1 MAEFWGGLTEKV
13 GSLAGKWTAY
23 AAFSSFLLYLV
34 GYLAL
39 RSQLS
44 TYGVTGGLDVLDQKY
59 LFAGCRFLVFL
70 AASVPNVLIIVL
82 LLLAISYGPYKLIP
96 TSVKN
101 HVARWISDWCAPA
114 TRLPLLGI
122 VIGVG
127 LIQFVLRRC
136 FLFGN
141 LLVSKGLP
149 DDWLS
154 SVLLTS
160 DTNVALYF
168 MGLVAGTLISGAILF
183 SAVRRGGEKGGASE
197 FLVGVLA
204 FLVTVEFLLLPVNYG
219 VLITT
224 QQLPRVA
231 EMSGEK
237 LPEGT
242 RIWLVSD
249 TKDELTY
256 FVRDPNDQRMLL
268 TVPRKESKIKI
279 VGYDDIFCELFS
291 ARHAGPRPCSR

>member
-1 MAEFWGGLTEKV
+1 MAEFWGELAEKA
-13 GSLAGKWTAY
+13 GSLAGKWAAY
-23 AAFSSFLLYLV
+23 AAFGSFFLYLL
-34 GYLAL
+34 GYLTL
-39 RSQLS
+39 RVQLS
-44 TYGVTGGLDVLDQKY
+44 TYGVTGGLDVLDQRY

-82 LLLAISYGPYKLIP
+82 LLVALSYAPYKLIP

-101 HVARWISDWCAPA
+101 RVARRISDWCAPA
-114 TRLPLLGI
+114 ARLPLLGI

-127 LIQFVLRRC
+127 LIQLVLRKC

-154 SVLLTS
+154 SVLLSS
-160 DTNVALYF
+160 DTNITLYF
-168 MGLVAGTLISGAILF
+168 MGLVTGTLISGVILF
-183 SAVRRGGEKGGASE
+183 YAGRRGGEKGAVSE

-204 FLVTVEFLLLPVNYG
+204 FLVAVEFLLLPVNFG

-231 EMSGEK
+231 EMSGEQ

-249 TKDELTY
+249 TKDQLTY
-256 FVRDPNDQRMLL
+256 FVRAPNDQRMLL

-291 ARHAGPRPCSR
+291 AQHAGPRPCPR

>member
-1 MAEFWGGLTEKV
+1 MAQFWGELTEKA

-23 AAFSSFLLYLV
+23 AAFGSFFLYLL
-34 GYLAL
+34 GYLTL
-39 RSQLS
+39 HGQFS
-44 TYGVTGGLDVLDQKY
+44 TYGVTGGLDILDQKY

-70 AASVPNVLIIVL
+70 TASVPNVLIIML
-82 LLLAISYGPYKLIP
+82 LLIAISYGPYKLIP
-96 TSVKN
+96 SSVKTR
-101 HVARWISDWCAPA
+101 VARWISDRCAPA

-122 VIGVG
+122 VVAVG

-168 MGLVAGTLISGAILF
+168 MGLVAGTSISGAILF
-183 SAVRRGGEKGGASE
+183 YAVRRGDKGGPHE
-197 FLVGVLA
+197 FLAGVLA
-204 FLVTVEFLLLPVNYG
+204 FLVAVEFLLLPVNYG
-219 VLITT
+219 VLIAT

-268 TVPRKESKIKI
+268 TVPRKENKIKI
-279 VGYDDIFCELFS
+279 VGYDDIFCELFG
-291 ARHAGPRPCSR
+291 AKHAGPRPCSR

>member
-1 MAEFWGGLTEKV
+1 MAEFWRELTEKA

-23 AAFSSFLLYLV
+23 AAFGSFFLYLL
-34 GYLAL
+34 GYLTL
-39 RSQLS
+39 RVQLS
-44 TYGVTGGLDVLDQKY
+44 TYGVTGGLDILDQKY

-82 LLLAISYGPYKLIP
+82 LLVAISYGPYKLIP

-101 HVARWISDWCAPA
+101 RVARWISDWCAPA

-127 LIQFVLRRC
+127 LIQFVLRKC

-160 DTNVALYF
+160 DTNITLYF
-168 MGLVAGTLISGAILF
+168 MGLVTGTLISGVILF
-183 SAVRRGGEKGGASE
+183 YAGRRGGEKGAVSE

-224 QQLPRVA
+224 QQLPRIA

-237 LPEGT
+237 VPEGT

-291 ARHAGPRPCSR
+291 AQHAGPRPCSR